1 MNDRIGEGTT
11 TLDMLKH
18 NHPWLKELLAK
29 NIEMLEVTAEVLR
42 RTAHTSWWDP
52 QPTEEGA
59 TRHYCWCPGD
69 NSEMVDDP
77 REWEHDMRCQEAS
90 SQLRTVWRY
99 LDEQRP

>member
-1 MNDRIGEGTT
+1 MNDR
-11 TLDMLKH
+11 DR
-18 NHPWLKELLAK
+18 
-29 NIEMLEVTAEVLR
+29 EMLEVTAEVLR